1 MVTWDLFYLEDE
13 FSDFTPFFAKFNEK
27 KWKFGVK
34 IAYGNFGYYSLVTW
48 MLRIYPVFLEFTDQM
63 GNRGKDGVW
72 ELNVLGTCRWIRR
85 INPVSQE
92 FIEQKWRIGLKI
104 GYGNLGSI
112 QFGGWILRFYPV
124 FLEFVEKNG
133 KSGYGYFGHYPLVA
147 WMLRVY
153 LVFLKFTDQMENRG
167 KDGIWKLRVL
177 ATCGLNS

>member
-1 MVTWDLFYLEDE
+1 MN
-13 FSDFTPFFAKFNEK
+13 SKFCQIHWK
-27 KWKFGVK
+27 KRKIWVK

-63 GNRGKDGVW
+63 VNRGKDGIW
-72 ELNVLGTCRWIRR
+72 ELNVLATCRWIRR
-85 INPVSQE
+85 INPVSLE
-92 FIEQKWRIGLKI
+92 FIEKKWRIGLKI

>member
-1 MVTWDLFYLEDE
+1 MVTWDPFYLEDE
-13 FSDFTPFFAKFNEK
+13 FSDFTPFFAKFTEK

-85 INPVSQE
+85 INPVSLE

-124 FLEFVEKNG
+124 FLEFFEKNG
-133 KSGYGYFGHYPLVA
+133 KSG
-147 WMLRVY
+147 
-153 LVFLKFTDQMENRG
+153 
-167 KDGIWKLRVL
+167 
-177 ATCGLNS
+177 